1 MRKRTQGRELALQ
14 LLYQI
19 DLRGDDVLQEV
30 DAYLDAE
37 GGGDPEIRGFAKEL
51 IHGYLDRRV
60 EIDRRIEEVA
70 RNWQL
75 RRMAAIDRNILR
87 LGATEL
93 LYRTDIPPLV
103 AINEA
108 IEIAKKYSTKNSGP
122 FVNGIL
128 DNIRL
133 KAGARKPEAG
143 SRKPEPES
151 GAPTAEER
159 PVRPQAPDS

>member
-14 LLYQI
+14 LLYQL
-19 DLRGDDVLQEV
+19 DLRGDDVLKEV
-30 DAYLDAE
+30 DEYLD
-37 GGGDPEIRGFAKEL
+37 GQSGGDAEVRGFAREL
-51 IHGYLDRRV
+51 IHGYLERRV

-108 IEIAKKYSTKNSGP
+108 IEMAKKYSTKNSGP

-133 KAGARKPEAG
+133 KSSPRKPEPG
-143 SRKPEPES
+143 TPKPEPES
-151 GAPTAEER
+151 RTPEPEA
-159 PVRPQAPDS
+159 

>member
-14 LLYQI
+14 LLYQL
-19 DLRGDDVLQEV
+19 DLRGDDVLKEV
-30 DAYLDAE
+30 DAYLDGE
-37 GGGDPEIRGFAKEL
+37 GGGDAEVRGFAREL
-51 IHGYLDRRV
+51 IHGYLERRV

-108 IEIAKKYSTKNSGP
+108 IEMAKKYSTKNSGP

-133 KAGARKPEAG
+133 KSVP
-143 SRKPEPES
+143 RKPEP
-151 GAPTAEER
+151 GTR
-159 PVRPQAPDS
+159 PPNPEPDPKPEPPGPDPEA

>member
-14 LLYQI
+14 LLYQL
-19 DLRGDDVLQEV
+19 DLRGDDVLAEI
-30 DAYLDAE
+30 DAYLDHE
-37 GGGDPEIRGFAKEL
+37 SGGDSEVRGFARDL
-51 IHGYLDRRV
+51 IHGYLERRV

-87 LGATEL
+87 LGAYEL

-133 KAGARKPEAG
+133 KGGKRDA
-143 SRKPEPES
+143 EP
-151 GAPTAEER
+151 GPAAP
-159 PVRPQAPDS
+159 

>member
-14 LLYQI
+14 LLYQV
-19 DLRGDDVLQEV
+19 DLRGDDVLAEV
-30 DAYLDAE
+30 DAFLDGE
-37 GGGDPEIRGFAKEL
+37 SGGDPEVRAFAREL

-133 KAGARKPEAG
+133 KAGPRKPDAG
-143 SRKPEPES
+143 SPENL
-151 GAPTAEER
+151 
-159 PVRPQAPDS
+159 

>member
-14 LLYQI
+14 LLYQL
-19 DLRGDDVLQEV
+19 DLRGDDVLGEV
-30 DAYLDAE
+30 DSYLE
-37 GGGDPEIRGFAKEL
+37 GGSGGDPEVRAFAGEL

-87 LGATEL
+87 LGAYEL
-93 LYRTDIPPLV
+93 LYRNDIPPLV

-128 DNIRL
+128 DNIRM
-133 KAGARKPEAG
+133 KSGARKATAEPP
-143 SRKPEPES
+143 KPPPEPE
-151 GAPTAEER
+151 GEAPT
-159 PVRPQAPDS
+159 S

>member
-14 LLYQI
+14 LLYQL
-19 DLRGDDVLQEV
+19 DLRGDDVLREI
-30 DAYLDAE
+30 DAYLEGESGGDAE
-37 GGGDPEIRGFAKEL
+37 VRAFAKEL
-51 IHGYLDRRV
+51 LHGYLERRA

-87 LGATEL
+87 LGAYEL
-93 LYRTDIPPLV
+93 LYRSDIPPLV

-133 KAGARKPEAG
+133 KAKPEGGSPKRDAG
-143 SRKPEPES
+143 S
-151 GAPTAEER
+151 
-159 PVRPQAPDS
+159 